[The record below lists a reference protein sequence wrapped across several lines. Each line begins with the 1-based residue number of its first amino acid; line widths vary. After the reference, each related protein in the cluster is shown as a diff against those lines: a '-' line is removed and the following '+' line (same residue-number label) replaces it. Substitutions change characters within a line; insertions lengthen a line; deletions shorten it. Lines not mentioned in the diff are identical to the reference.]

1 AAQRAGIPDA
11 VGLAKKVSSEDGRNL
26 CALIE
31 KHETLEATADALA
44 ALGFDSKAIAVGVTY
59 LVNERYRGQTKDRQ
73 QLTNEAAAQIG
84 REAVFR
90 HQQQPEVLFAGP
102 EPTVQ
107 AENHPDQNKGH
118 GLED

>member
-1 AAQRAGIPDA
+1 
-11 VGLAKKVSSEDGRNL
+11 KKVSSEVGRNL

-31 KHETLEATADALA
+31 KHQTLEATADALA

-84 REAVFR
+84 QEAVFR

-102 EPTVQ
+102 EPT
-107 AENHPDQNKGH
+107 AKGKKRPGQNKGN
-118 GLED
+118 GLGD